1 MARTNPKITG
11 SMFSQILSF
20 EDLISD
26 IQSGTITQNDLVD
39 RLETM
44 HKELCDLL
52 GKVANDP
59 SFKEP

>member
-52 GKVANDP
+52 GEVVNDP

>member
-1 MARTNPKITG
+1 MARTKRNTSATI
-11 SMFSQILSF
+11 FSQILAV

-39 RLETM
+39 RLESL
-44 HKELCDLL
+44 HKELCDFVGEL
-52 GKVANDP
+52 ANDP

>member
-1 MARTNPKITG
+1 MARTKRNTSATI
-11 SMFSQILSF
+11 FSQILSF